1 MISGINGYSNNV
13 SMASKSV
20 SKSNVESSKNFTTNT
35 QYELQEN
42 SILSTIHVETGESI
56 GIYYDETST
65 GGAPVML
72 AKIIEPD
79 GSVNEIKVDINKV
92 DPNNASYV
100 EMVALSAHLKKE
112 GKIDGPAGALA
123 TMVFNGRVKEAN
135 NNNIYSKG
143 NFVPAMQELV
153 SNALKDGQMDTYLR
167 YLKELDIYCNWNKKQ

>member
-1 MISGINGYSNNV
+1 MISGINGDSNNV
-13 SMASKSV
+13 SMANKSV

-65 GGAPVML
+65 VGAPIML

-79 GSVNEIKVDINKV
+79 GSVNEIKVD
-92 DPNNASYV
+92 PNNASYV
-100 EMVALSAHLKKE
+100 EMLALSAHLKKK
-112 GKIDGPAGALA
+112 GKNDGPAGTLA
-123 TMVFNGRVKEAN
+123 TMVFNSRVKEAN

-167 YLKELDIYCNWNKKQ
+167 YLKELDIYCNWNKK